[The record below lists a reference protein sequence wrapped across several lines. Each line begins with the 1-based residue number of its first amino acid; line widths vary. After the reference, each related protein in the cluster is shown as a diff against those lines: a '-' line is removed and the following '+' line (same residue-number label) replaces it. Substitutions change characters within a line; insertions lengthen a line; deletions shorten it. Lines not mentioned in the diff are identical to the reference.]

1 MILVVGGSGGIG
13 AEVCRALGDRKL
25 RPIVTYANSRERAET
40 IAAASNGKA
49 IPLDLCSPKS
59 IAQTVDAL
67 AGMDELLDGVVLAAS
82 APLQLISLSKVTDA
96 EATLHWQINVAG
108 PLELLRL
115 AIPRL
120 MQPHR
125 RGVVVG
131 VLSAAM
137 EGNSGKPVKGFGP
150 YVIAKFGMQG
160 LLAVLEA
167 EWPWLTVRSVKP
179 GYTDT
184 PLLGG
189 IGETFVDYLRRRGEL
204 SDPVVVAKGITEAV
218 LA

>member
-25 RPIVTYANSRERAET
+25 RPIVTYAHSRERAEA
-40 IAAASNGKA
+40 IATASNGAA
-49 IPLDLCSPKS
+49 ILLDLCLPKS
-59 IAQTVDAL
+59 IAQTVESL
-67 AGMDELLDGVVLAAS
+67 AAMNESLDGVVLAAS
-82 APLQLISLSKVTDA
+82 APLQLTSLSKVTDA
-96 EATLHWQINVAG
+96 EAALHWRINVAG

-120 MQPHR
+120 MQPRR

-137 EGNSGKPVKGFGP
+137 QSDNGKPVKGFGP

-184 PLLGG
+184 PLLSG
-189 IGETFVDYLRRRGEL
+189 IGETFVDFLKRKGEL
-204 SDPVVVAKGITEAV
+204 GDPVEVARGITEAV